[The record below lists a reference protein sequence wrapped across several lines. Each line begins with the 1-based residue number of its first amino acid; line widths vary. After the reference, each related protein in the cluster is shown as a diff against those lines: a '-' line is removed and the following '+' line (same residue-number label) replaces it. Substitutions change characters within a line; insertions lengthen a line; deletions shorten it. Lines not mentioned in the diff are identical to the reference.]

1 LKHLSNA
8 ASASARRPSV
18 GIGPSAV
25 AIKLQLPDGRIY
37 DQEGKLFQDR
47 PPDFQ
52 LNCHFIA
59 PPMAASG
66 CWSKVLRGAS
76 ARAATQA

>member
-1 LKHLSNA
+1 MVNHACAIGQRREQLADASLRSYAYKLNA
-8 ASASARRPSV
+8 E
-18 GIGPSAV
+18 
-25 AIKLQLPDGRIY
+25 LDGH
-37 DQEGKLFQDR
+37 
-47 PPDFQ
+47 FQ